1 MTHGP
6 QDSVIVAIVEYQ
18 FVHVCLWIGVT
29 HTEAMAKVI
38 LVLQTSHQDRML
50 NMRCIVTR

>member
-18 FVHVCLWIGVT
+18 VVHVCLWIGLT
-29 HTEAMAKVI
+29 HTEAMAEVI
-38 LVLQTSHQDRML
+38 LALQTSRHDRML
-50 NMRCIVTR
+50 NMRCIVTH